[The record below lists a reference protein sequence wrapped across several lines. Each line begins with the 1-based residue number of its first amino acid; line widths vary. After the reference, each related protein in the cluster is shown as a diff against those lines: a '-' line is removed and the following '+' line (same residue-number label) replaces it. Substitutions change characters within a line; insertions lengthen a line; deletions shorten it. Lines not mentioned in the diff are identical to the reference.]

1 MPTEVHSFPH
11 IRDRASVPGMMWTN
25 VLALLP
31 AVFVS
36 LFFFG
41 FEAFRTVTV
50 ALISALLAEAG
61 MRRIFE
67 RRSSLYDG
75 NAVITALLLALLLP
89 PHLPFWRV
97 ALGSVVAIVLG
108 KEIFGGLGQNPFN
121 PALVG
126 IAFLMAC
133 FPLPPTPVMG
143 PLVAAAVLAGGL
155 LALVKRLMNWEIPF
169 LYLASLS
176 LVSMV
181 FKQEAPLL
189 LTNVLLAAFFL
200 VTDPVT
206 GPLTRSARR
215 YSALAA
221 GAVTAALQPFASS
234 LEAVT
239 YAILLTNGLSPWLDR
254 WCRPKR

>member
-1 MPTEVHSFPH
+1 MPTEVYSFPH

-36 LFFFG
+36 FYFFG
-41 FEAFRTVTV
+41 FAAFRTVSV
-50 ALISALLAEAG
+50 ALVFALLSEWG

-75 NAVITALLLALLLP
+75 SAVITALLLALLLP
-89 PHLPFWRV
+89 PTLPFWKV
-97 ALGSVVAIVLG
+97 ALGSVVAIVFG

-133 FPLPPTPVMG
+133 SPLPPMPVMG
-143 PLVAAAVLAGGL
+143 PLGAAAVLAGAFF
-155 LALVKRLMNWEIPF
+155 ALVKRLMNWEIPF

-176 LVSMV
+176 LVSMA
-181 FKQEAPLL
+181 FKQEAPFL
-189 LTNVLLAAFFL
+189 LTNVLLGAFFL

-206 GPLTRSARR
+206 GPLARSGRR

-221 GAVTAALQPFASS
+221 GAVTAALQPFANS

-239 YAILLTNGLSPWLDR
+239 YAILLANGLNPWLDR
-254 WCRPKR
+254 WCRARR